1 MISFL
6 CDVALFALC
15 RHHILSSSKSRMI
28 ISIIL
33 LKTSI
38 VLHFLGL
45 SIENRCENFPIASHR
60 RSRKIFALISH
71 TALRKHASRHESFVR
86 IDCHVEDASTWLCI
100 IPCTRQH
107 AQELK
112 SVYQI
117 IYSSRYIYN
126 CICFFFKFS
135 NLFPLSCATK

>member
-1 MISFL
+1 MSHSLLYADITYCHL
-6 CDVALFALC
+6 RKAGWL
-15 RHHILSSSKSRMI
+15 
-28 ISIIL
+28 SIIL

-45 SIENRCENFPIASHR
+45 STENRCENFPIASHR
-60 RSRKIFALISH
+60 CSRKIFAFTSH

-86 IDCHVEDASTWLCI
+86 IDCHVGDASTWLCI

-117 IYSSRYIYN
+117 IYSSRYIY
-126 CICFFFKFS
+126 IIFFFKFS
-135 NLFPLSCATK
+135 NLFPLSCVIKWVS